1 MRCFRSRWLKG
12 RCGLLVLALA
22 LWPAVAQA
30 QTYRYHYVSL
40 AELELPSGFIFFDPI
55 AMSNGRHV
63 YGNAYRE
70 GPPDGPW
77 ISYVSVY
84 TNGRL
89 AIFQPGI
96 VYTASE
102 GGTMGGSVL
111 TDPDNFLEQA
121 ALFRGDRVEIIPR
134 WPGEISSFVSAMND
148 SGAAL
153 VVSYDSSFQK
163 SLLLYRHGRL
173 TQLDFGP
180 TVLNPSMLAINNH
193 GTISGTQGPSLIDR
207 TTGFR
212 FDPRTG
218 DVQLLEPVQVAP
230 PDPTEVAW
238 ALGINQRGDV
248 LGYSFVSG
256 RKERIGIWDR
266 DGVFTTYFVEG
277 TPEFPTVSNSLLFN
291 DSGLIVITFVTRP
304 SDDRNSYLVPE
315 PGVRLNL
322 ADLVYDKPPDM
333 APLWIVN
340 DLNNH
345 GDMIGYTLNGNAF
358 LLERTGRGLR

>member
-1 MRCFRSRWLKG
+1 MRCPCSSRLGERGWL
-12 RCGLLVLALA
+12 LALALA
-22 LWPAVAQA
+22 LWPAGAQA
-30 QTYRYHYVSL
+30 QAYRYHYVSL
-40 AELELPSGFIFFDPI
+40 AEVELPSGFIFFDPI

-70 GPPDGPW
+70 GPPDGPLVP
-77 ISYVSVY
+77 YVSVY
-84 TNGRL
+84 RNGAL
-89 AIFQPGI
+89 TIFQPGI

-102 GGTMGGSVL
+102 DGTVGGSVL

-121 ALFRGDRVEIIPR
+121 ALFRRDRVEIIPR

-153 VVSYDSSFQK
+153 VVSYDSSFQQ
-163 SLLLYRHGRL
+163 SLLLYSHGRL

-193 GTISGTQGPSLIDR
+193 GTISGTQGPTILDHA
-207 TTGFR
+207 TGFR

-218 DVQLLEPVQVAP
+218 DVQILEPVQVAP
-230 PDPTEVAW
+230 PDPIEVAW

-248 LGYSFVSG
+248 LGYSFVNTK
-256 RKERIGIWDR
+256 KERIGIWDR

-277 TPEFPTVSNSLLFN
+277 TPEFPTVSGRLLFN
-291 DSGLIVITFVTRP
+291 DSGLIVITLGGYP
-304 SDDRNSYLVPE
+304 SFDRNSYLVPE

-322 ADLVYDKPPDM
+322 ADLVYDEPPDTP
-333 APLWIVN
+333 PLWFIN

-345 GDMIGYTLNGNAF
+345 GDMIGYTFGGGSF
-358 LLERTGRGLR
+358 LLERTGRGLP

>member
-1 MRCFRSRWLKG
+1 
-12 RCGLLVLALA
+12 
-22 LWPAVAQA
+22 
-30 QTYRYHYVSL
+30 
-40 AELELPSGFIFFDPI
+40 
-55 AMSNGRHV
+55 
-63 YGNAYRE
+63 
-70 GPPDGPW
+70 
-77 ISYVSVY
+77 
-84 TNGRL
+84 
-89 AIFQPGI
+89 
-96 VYTASE
+96 
-102 GGTMGGSVL
+102 MGGSVL

-230 PDPTEVAW
+230 RTRPRSP
-238 ALGINQRGDV
+238 
-248 LGYSFVSG
+248 G
-256 RKERIGIWDR
+256 RSASTSA
-266 DGVFTTYFVEG
+266 VTC
-277 TPEFPTVSNSLLFN
+277 L
-291 DSGLIVITFVTRP
+291 VTR
-304 SDDRNSYLVPE
+304 SSAAERSASAS
-315 PGVRLNL
+315 GT
-322 ADLVYDKPPDM
+322 ATGCSPPISSR
-333 APLWIVN
+333 A
-340 DLNNH
+340 
-345 GDMIGYTLNGNAF
+345 
-358 LLERTGRGLR
+358 LRSSPR